1 MYALH
6 WYYLVLLILCLSLS
20 LAIKKY
26 ENSKVYSAHIYAMNI
41 HFTFSHNFIII
52 ISNISLHV
60 SRVCNLR
67 SIFITITISSRKHL
81 NANRLTSTS
90 CGSQEIFIMIISNLS
105 MMLLPIKECLDRD
118 EIQRCCLTVAQVL
131 LTRHQCTDIVPAS
144 IFIYSSFFL
153 SFWHTKFM
161 KFFITRTR
169 DLATRRALTWKSSWL

>member
-1 MYALH
+1 
-6 WYYLVLLILCLSLS
+6 
-20 LAIKKY
+20 
-26 ENSKVYSAHIYAMNI
+26 MNI

-52 ISNISLHV
+52 ISIISLHV

-81 NANRLTSTS
+81 NANRLPSTS

-144 IFIYSSFFL
+144 IFIYSSLFSFFL
-153 SFWHTKFM
+153 THEIYEILHNKNPRPRYSACAYLKIKLIINKIFTENKMFN
-161 KFFITRTR
+161 
-169 DLATRRALTWKSSWL
+169 